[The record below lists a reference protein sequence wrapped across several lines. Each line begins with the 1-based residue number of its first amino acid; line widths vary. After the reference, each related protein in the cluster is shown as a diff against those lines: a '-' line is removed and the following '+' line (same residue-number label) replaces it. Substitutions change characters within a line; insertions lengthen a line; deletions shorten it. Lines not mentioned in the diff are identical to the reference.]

1 MNIGTKVL
9 FARGEQICTGIVTK
23 VLGTKLRV
31 EFQDF
36 VVIEESAVVPFP
48 ELEHAPVSIAAAP
61 VISKKKKK

>member
-9 FARGEQICTGIVTK
+9 FARGEQICTGVVAKI
-23 VLGTKLRV
+23 LGTKLRV

-48 ELEHAPVSIAAAP
+48 VL
-61 VISKKKKK
+61 